1 MEQIKII
8 LKECWGGLGLNT
20 ASSSSRS
27 LTLAFKAFLS
37 CSISR
42 SSGRENLGLWGSFS
56 SNTIFPLRPEF
67 IWDIWFHE
75 FFFWVSFLNFNQI
88 KNIPSLL
95 DNAPNYLVRCVIQK
109 RLTWMLTKFF
119 TFLSCFTQL
128 LLQMMEIPLLIMS
141 LLKKIVF
148 G

>member
-1 MEQIKII
+1 MRY
-8 LKECWGGLGLNT
+8 LV
-20 ASSSSRS
+20 SR
-27 LTLAFKAFLS
+27 
-37 CSISR
+37 I
-42 SSGRENLGLWGSFS
+42 
-56 SNTIFPLRPEF
+56 
-67 IWDIWFHE
+67 
-75 FFFWVSFLNFNQI
+75 FFWVSFLNFNQI

-141 LLKKIVF
+141 LLKKNCIWLIDFSFSLILRIKTKCQYWRWYTMSSMQVTTYIHVRKLF
-148 G
+148 KSKNSLYFLFQFSNFFFSFSKFWKK